1 MCVPAGVRFDDD
13 TFFVP
18 SLAAT
23 TPVPV
28 DVRDPRTRSF
38 GHIDPAN
45 MDPRR
50 QTQDQLAVSASMR
63 TALLVY
69 SGITVKMMVDSDL
82 GAQLQ
87 TMFMVQY
94 EPGGMAGT
102 HDHPL
107 EETYLVLEGEVDAS
121 FDGDVHRLRPG
132 DVAWAGVGCVHGF
145 SNPADR
151 PVRWLET
158 QAPQPPARHSYRF
171 TRDWDYLRTPRLK
184 GSSHAE
190 PGASSSSGDPRLG
203 LGWPATTPARAAR
216 SCCRPRPG
224 RAEAA
229 AAGRRRQRQRLALD
243 LARPE
248 LAGPGRVQQV
258 GHLVWPRSTGRE
270 HGPSLT
276 RGDPPGHPE
285 AGRLRRDRPPLPPDG
300 PDGRCSCSGAGQGP
314 PYPGSTMVSTVNG
327 GVTGLSTPGR
337 RARPDPAA
345 TPSTPASSATA
356 HTGAPR
362 ARPPA
367 VPPGPRRGAVT
378 MEDVVGAVVFL
389 LENRSVNG
397 VNLAVDGGWLLL

>member
-1 MCVPAGVRFDDD
+1 MTARYLVATAGDTGPVVPGPFAGRSQGFTRWAVVGEAVGAAHTGFGLCTLEPGGRLDAHVHSFEQSVFVLEGRLVLDTAEGSVELGPGDYGLVPVGVGHAARNPGPEPARWADMCAPQPRARFDDD

-23 TPVPV
+23 DPFPV

-45 MDPRR
+45 MDPGR

-69 SGITVKMMVDSDL
+69 SGISVKMMVDSDL

-94 EPGGMAGT
+94 EPGGVAGT

-171 TRDWDYLRTPRLK
+171 TRDWEYLR
-184 GSSHAE
+184 SA
-190 PGASSSSGDPRLG
+190 
-203 LGWPATTPARAAR
+203 
-216 SCCRPRPG
+216 
-224 RAEAA
+224 
-229 AAGRRRQRQRLALD
+229 LA
-243 LARPE
+243 
-248 LAGPGRVQQV
+248 
-258 GHLVWPRSTGRE
+258 
-270 HGPSLT
+270 
-276 RGDPPGHPE
+276 
-285 AGRLRRDRPPLPPDG
+285 
-300 PDGRCSCSGAGQGP
+300 
-314 PYPGSTMVSTVNG
+314 
-327 GVTGLSTPGR
+327 
-337 RARPDPAA
+337 
-345 TPSTPASSATA
+345 
-356 HTGAPR
+356 
-362 ARPPA
+362 
-367 VPPGPRRGAVT
+367 
-378 MEDVVGAVVFL
+378 
-389 LENRSVNG
+389 
-397 VNLAVDGGWLLL
+397 